1 MIKCKFCSKPH
12 LRKKESC
19 PAWQKTCKECGQLNH
34 FSGSA
39 ACKSDQQHQKLKPV
53 HGIEDLSGDTD
64 DDEYFLFV
72 KSVGAVSDKN
82 YERKIFATKHLRDQR
97 LKFQLDCGAT
107 ENILPVHIYQKVF
120 NDPQLARLKKTTTKL
135 QMFNKTELTTL
146 GSVKVETLNPKN
158 EEILM
163 MEYLKV
169 SKGHMPLLGAQAIQE
184 FKLITINSDNIMS
197 VMTAAPAQPRF
208 KDVF

>member
-1 MIKCKFCSKPH
+1 
-12 LRKKESC
+12 
-19 PAWQKTCKECGQLNH
+19 
-34 FSGSA
+34 
-39 ACKSDQQHQKLKPV
+39 
-53 HGIEDLSGDTD
+53 
-64 DDEYFLFV
+64 
-72 KSVGAVSDKN
+72 
-82 YERKIFATKHLRDQR
+82 
-97 LKFQLDCGAT
+97 
-107 ENILPVHIYQKVF
+107 
-120 NDPQLARLKKTTTKL
+120 
-135 QMFNKTELTTL
+135 MFNKTELATL

-184 FKLITINSDNIMS
+184 LITINSDIMS